1 MHRDNA
7 DSTWQI
13 FINHEILSVD
23 SESLIREILLNTVTT
38 FLYEFIGAVV
48 ITDGVFALPD
58 AITVDSLL
66 AQLRASTVCCS
77 FIKVGSGFHA
87 HCRLILLDIQFKI
100 LYYSVDFVVVWLDSV
115 CFVKDSQFFVTVLLT
130 KLYLNGYFPLYSFL
144 YIYFKFLLY
153 ICVYIFLYSLYLSA

>member
-1 MHRDNA
+1 MLRDNA

-13 FINHEILSVD
+13 FINHEILLVD
-23 SESLIREILLNTVTT
+23 SESLVREILLNTVTT

-100 LYYSVDFVVVWLDSV
+100 LY
-115 CFVKDSQFFVTVLLT
+115 
-130 KLYLNGYFPLYSFL
+130 
-144 YIYFKFLLY
+144 
-153 ICVYIFLYSLYLSA
+153 

>member
-1 MHRDNA
+1 M
-7 DSTWQI
+7 
-13 FINHEILSVD
+13 
-23 SESLIREILLNTVTT
+23 
-38 FLYEFIGAVV
+38 

-100 LYYSVDFVVVWLDSV
+100 LYWCGLCCCFFRFNVFHKRFPVFCNSIIDQTVSKWL
-115 CFVKDSQFFVTVLLT
+115 FPTLQFFLQVLFIGVYCYHVLINFQVLL
-130 KLYLNGYFPLYSFL
+130 Y
-144 YIYFKFLLY
+144 
-153 ICVYIFLYSLYLSA
+153 

>member
-1 MHRDNA
+1 M
-7 DSTWQI
+7 
-13 FINHEILSVD
+13 
-23 SESLIREILLNTVTT
+23 
-38 FLYEFIGAVV
+38 

-100 LYYSVDFVVVWLDSV
+100 LYSVDFVVVFLDSM
-115 CFVKDSQFFVTVLLT
+115 CFIKDSQFFVTVLLT
-130 KLYLNGYFPLYSFL
+130 KLYLNGYFPFYVFFASF
-144 YIYFKFLLY
+144 IQWSLLLS
-153 ICVYIFLYSLYLSA
+153 CVN

>member
-23 SESLIREILLNTVTT
+23 SESLVREILLNTVTT

-100 LYYSVDFVVVWLDSV
+100 LY
-115 CFVKDSQFFVTVLLT
+115 
-130 KLYLNGYFPLYSFL
+130 
-144 YIYFKFLLY
+144 
-153 ICVYIFLYSLYLSA
+153 

>member
-1 MHRDNA
+1 MLRDNA

-13 FINHEILSVD
+13 FINHEILLVD
-23 SESLIREILLNTVTT
+23 SESLVREILLNTVTT
-38 FLYEFIGAVV
+38 FLYECIGAVV

-58 AITVDSLL
+58 AITFDSLL

-100 LYYSVDFVVVWLDSV
+100 LY
-115 CFVKDSQFFVTVLLT
+115 
-130 KLYLNGYFPLYSFL
+130 
-144 YIYFKFLLY
+144 
-153 ICVYIFLYSLYLSA
+153 